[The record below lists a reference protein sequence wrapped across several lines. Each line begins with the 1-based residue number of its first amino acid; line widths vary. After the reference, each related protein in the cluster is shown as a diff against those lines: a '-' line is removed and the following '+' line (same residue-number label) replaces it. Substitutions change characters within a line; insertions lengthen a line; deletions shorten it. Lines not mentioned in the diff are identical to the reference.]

1 MEFTRCQFSGLRFE
15 MPNWKTCASL
25 TAGTLKEILKPCFCL
40 GSMSN
45 FRMPGETTPIES
57 RKRVLAEA
65 FGEALADGAG
75 FLWGLPSILM

>member
-1 MEFTRCQFSGLRFE
+1 
-15 MPNWKTCASL
+15 
-25 TAGTLKEILKPCFCL
+25 
-40 GSMSN
+40 MSN

-75 FLWGLPSILM
+75 FLRGLPSILM